1 MRLQVFGPR
10 YRHPTDV
17 RPSTTDPPCGHS
29 LPTPTDVARYRD
41 SSKDVL
47 MPPSYKLHA
56 VTAHALLEAFTRGTP
71 VKVVEGAVGEVL
83 ADYLAT

>member
-1 MRLQVFGPR
+1 MWVCSSAKGGGRNVLDA
-10 YRHPTDV
+10 Y
-17 RPSTTDPPCGHS
+17 
-29 LPTPTDVARYRD
+29 VARYRD

-47 MPPSYKLHA
+47 KLGFPMPPSDKLHA